1 MEEVGGLAPSP
12 DGESAT
18 LTEVLDHGGWLLID
32 PRPVAAEHPDTFELP
47 SGDDL
52 GALGPGSGIKAMLR
66 CADLADPVRDGL
78 AAYGPDGRP
87 QLALVTERMW
97 LLVLGRDGDR
107 LDCVLDNAPYAA
119 YTRLVP
125 GARISVPLTHVIDT
139 AEGVGPD
146 DLAAYLAESESVGLP
161 LLAPEEVA
169 RPEDPTRWPTV
180 RDDQSQECRR
190 AGVWPEPPWM
200 FSSMIVSAD
209 LAPDRFPLKG
219 ARFDAQPDRHDNG
232 WVVFAGRDTM
242 DEVQD
247 GPGFEVVTLQEAH
260 RRHPGILRYL
270 ALPEGWGFTVTPA
283 GDEVHPVEIEA

>member
-125 GARISVPLTHVIDT
+125 GARISVPK
-139 AEGVGPD
+139 G
-146 DLAAYLAESESVGLP
+146 SVRTTSPRTWRSRSRSGCRCSRRKRSP
-161 LLAPEEVA
+161 A
-169 RPEDPTRWPTV
+169 RRT
-180 RDDQSQECRR
+180 
-190 AGVWPEPPWM
+190 PP
-200 FSSMIVSAD
+200 
-209 LAPDRFPLKG
+209 
-219 ARFDAQPDRHDNG
+219 
-232 WVVFAGRDTM
+232 AGRRSATTSRRSVDARAS
-242 DEVQD
+242 
-247 GPGFEVVTLQEAH
+247 GPNPRGCSA
-260 RRHPGILRYL
+260 R
-270 ALPEGWGFTVTPA
+270 
-283 GDEVHPVEIEA
+283 